1 MTKSVN
7 PPPPNPEPQK
17 RGRLRRF
24 INKLKS
30 SPKKVAG
37 GIVAIAAL
45 SSLGYWGLQV
55 LVKKKVPPLLESQIG
70 KIIERPIDLGEVES
84 FSLNS
89 IKFGET
95 VIPPTATDTDKV
107 TVEEVKVG
115 FNIFP
120 VLFRRTLPLDV
131 ALVQP
136 DIYLEQERDGEWIN
150 LDFLK
155 KDPNE
160 PEKDP
165 LIYFDVDLD
174 IQEADITAVPY
185 QQEALQAQVDGT
197 GRFHQKKAFLEYDLD
212 AAIEQAKAKIQG
224 ETKLETGS
232 TDTKLL
238 VENLDLADAATLLPI
253 PVEVDRGTLNA
264 NLDINIPSFE
274 EFTEG
279 NVTGRVNLQ
288 NLAGTATNLDAP
300 VTAESKL
307 NFGGRDAEV
316 RQTQATLGDITAQ
329 VDGAV
334 SLDTGYDL
342 NLNVL
347 PFQLAS
353 LPNNL
358 AEQLPVLAGEVEAQV
373 KVRGGIKDPKLTGNI
388 NNTQTVTVDRTSLS
402 KIAADFRADLDRLV
416 LEDVQ
421 IIPVAGGEVMAE
433 GTIETNLR
441 QAFESERAIDATKMP
456 LAFSFTADLPAE
468 ELVNPYYQLPQQVAI
483 GDLSAQGQIDG
494 TLDNPQ
500 GLVKFDI
507 ADSSAS
513 DIEEIAGAGELVIA
527 NQNLLL
533 RDTKITYG
541 DGEVDVTADASLETK
556 EWQASLDAESLN
568 LRPFAAEFSNPNLN
582 LDQPLAVNN
591 VQANFNGSLDKLSL
605 EQIDGTA
612 DLNLDVNGGSVA
624 VDSQISNGN
633 LQAQATTSNIRL
645 DSFVTSLPVAASLQ
659 SGSIAASGQVKQ
671 LLALKDN
678 SNLNSF
684 KADADLDLIVDGEA
698 VAVNSQINSGRIQ
711 AQANTSQIN
720 LNRLAPNLPVP
731 ANIRSSQ
738 VTASGEIQQLLT
750 FAEDP
755 NLSTFD
761 ARVDANLGV
770 ADGTVKAIA
779 NLNNNQWQANVD
791 ANNVSSKLLL
801 EKFAPENLA
810 SVEVD
815 NINAQ
820 ANLSGSIEPLIRNE
834 VNIPVNVNRV
844 AVNSGVQNL
853 NAQGN
858 FTLAN
863 VTSNLDI
870 ADTNLA
876 INANLDFDRLPIDQV
891 VAGATQNNELIAE
904 SVNIGGKAAFNGQLQ
919 GKQLLSA
926 PAENVSLTGDLNL
939 QNFAFNEIQFD
950 PVMTGRV
957 DLQPQQEL
965 ALNLQGEQDVI
976 AARAVPCTTSDCKLP
991 YLPTNLELRQRED
1004 TNQPVIA
1011 VGERNGDRFNLDIN
1025 NFPLALLNLA
1035 PGKAAGIEGALGG
1048 TTTGE
1053 IDLNLYTLAASGD
1066 IRVVDPGLGYIQAD
1080 RFNADFNYDPS
1091 SNIAAINS
1099 ASLELD
1105 RSRYDLNAALD
1116 LETGQI
1122 DGRLNIPQA
1131 YIQDLLTTLRWFT
1144 IEDVTSLFNIPD
1156 YGSTAAVRPA
1166 PEKDTV
1172 DESIARKLNQL
1183 RRVNSQ
1189 IQANAAARET
1199 GSVPTELDI
1208 QGKYEGEVILGGT
1221 IQVPQADFR
1230 VEGNNWQ
1237 WQAQPAYPD
1246 IVNPLG
1252 LVIEESQF
1260 ITLPKLLIAGDLNG
1274 TTVDLE
1280 EARLEVQEAVLS
1292 LEGELSPD
1300 GSDAKF
1306 AVANLTVDN
1315 IANFVEIPV
1324 DVAGEINSVGTIRGT
1339 IAEPN
1344 LEGKIAFVDG
1354 AFNGNILPA
1363 ELAGEFNYD
1372 GSKLDFNTTAPDAI
1386 QVEASLPYPIVPG
1399 KSDRF
1404 TAKANLESEAFVFLA
1419 ALSQNYLN
1427 WIGGDGNAQLEASAR
1442 LDLDREGII
1451 YDLAA
1456 DGVVN
1461 LDNANVLVETPFF
1474 TEPFIGTGKITLD
1487 NQIVNVETLNATF
1500 ADKELSATGKLPI
1513 LSSVSG
1519 LDNPLTINL
1528 PEGEIDIDKL
1538 YKGGVEGQVM
1548 ITGASLEPVIG
1559 GDVTLYDGRVS
1570 IPRADTPT
1578 EEDPVQVVRASAL
1591 DRASG
1596 AVNSRPASGGQGGSS
1611 SSSGSSNDSSFVTA
1625 LNDFQVNL
1633 EEFKLQQSPLYSF
1646 QLEGGLTLNGTVDEP
1661 SNIIPEGTLT
1671 LNKAEV
1677 DLFSTEFD
1685 LLRRRENT
1693 IVFTPDAG
1701 VFNPRLDV
1709 ILETAVEDI
1718 NETEVT
1724 SLRSA
1729 DSNSNE
1735 IDDPLSDSNE
1745 SQTVR
1750 VNLVIDGEAQEILP
1764 NLGGTGSSSCNIR
1777 PNDRPLVE
1785 NEAYYTEGELNRYT
1799 QCFANNLSLS
1809 ASDRNFIESSAVE
1822 LTSTP
1827 SLDQGE
1833 ILSLLSNQFVGF
1845 ARDVSSSS
1853 QSELFDLGVQRFVI
1867 TPLFDGAIDRVDDV
1881 TVGLGRNIGLDY
1893 LTIYPDLEGIY
1904 ELDRDSS
1911 LRFVYTHRLFE
1922 RAIEAINGTDDRED
1936 SADSEVR
1943 LEYQR
1948 NF

>member
-7 PPPPNPEPQK
+7 PPPNPDPQQP
-17 RGRLRRF
+17 GRLQRF

-45 SSLGYWGLQV
+45 TSLGYWGLQV
-55 LVKKKVPPLLESQIG
+55 LVKKKAPPLLESQIS

-120 VLFRRTLPLDV
+120 ILFRRTLPLDV

-136 DIYLEQERDGEWIN
+136 DIYLEQEQDGEWIN

-185 QQEALQAQVDGT
+185 LQQPLQAQVDGT
-197 GRFHQKKAFLEYDLD
+197 GRFHQKKALLEYDLD
-212 AAIEQAKAKIQG
+212 AAIKQAKAKIQG

-253 PVEVDRGTLNA
+253 PLQVDRGTLNA
-264 NLDINIPSFE
+264 DLDINIPSFE

-279 NVTGRVNLQ
+279 NVTGQVDLQ
-288 NLAGTATNLDAP
+288 NLAGTATNFDAP
-300 VTAESKL
+300 IAAESKL
-307 NFGGRDAEV
+307 NFGGRNAEV
-316 RQTQATLGDITAQ
+316 KQTQATFGNITAQ

-334 SLDTGYDL
+334 SLDDGYDL
-342 NLNVL
+342 NLSVL

-353 LPNNL
+353 LPDQL
-358 AEQLPVLAGEVEAQV
+358 AQQLPVDLAGEVEAQV
-373 KVRGGIKDPKLTGNI
+373 EVRGAIKDPKLTGSF
-388 NNTQTVTVDRTSLS
+388 NNTQPVTVDRTSLNE
-402 KIAADFRADLDRLV
+402 ITADFRADLDRVV

-421 IIPVAGGEVMAE
+421 ITPAVGGEVMAE

-441 QAFESERAIDATKMP
+441 EAFGSESGIDLTKMP
-456 LAFSFTADLPAE
+456 LALSFSADLPTE
-468 ELVNPYYQLPQQVAI
+468 ELVNPYYKIPQQVAV

-494 TLDNPQ
+494 TLNNPQ

-507 ADSSAS
+507 ANSNSS
-513 DIEEIAGAGELVIA
+513 DLEEIAGSGELA
-527 NQNLLL
+527 LDNQNILL
-533 RDTKITYG
+533 RDTQITYG
-541 DGEVDVTADASLETK
+541 DGAVDVTADASLETK
-556 EWQASLDAESLN
+556 EWQANLNAESIN
-568 LRPFAAEFSNPNLN
+568 LRPFAAQFSNDNLN
-582 LDQPLAVNN
+582 LDLPLAVNN
-591 VQANFNGSLDKLSL
+591 AQANFNGNLDEFSL
-605 EQIDGTA
+605 EQINGTA
-612 DLNLDVNGGSVA
+612 DLNLNVNGGSVA
-624 VDSQISNGN
+624 VDSQIENGN
-633 LQAQATTSNIRL
+633 LQAQANTSNIKL
-645 DSFVTSLPVAASLQ
+645 DSFVTSLPVTASLQ
-659 SGSIAASGQVKQ
+659 SGAIAASGEIQQ
-671 LLALKDN
+671 LLALNENPDLKG
-678 SNLNSF
+678 L
-684 KADADLDLIVDGEA
+684 KVDADLDLLVDGEA
-698 VAVNSQINSGRIQ
+698 VAVNSQIDSGIIQ
-711 AQANTSQIN
+711 ARANTNQIN
-720 LNRLAPNLPVP
+720 LNRVAPNLPVP
-731 ANIRSSQ
+731 ASIRSSQ

-750 FAEDP
+750 FAEEP

-761 ARVDANLGV
+761 ARVDADLRV
-770 ADGTVKAIA
+770 AEGTVKAIA
-779 NLNNNQWQANVD
+779 NLDNNQWQANVD

-815 NINAQ
+815 NIDAQ
-820 ANLSGSIEPLIRNE
+820 ANLSGSIEPLINNE
-834 VNIPVNVNRV
+834 LNIPVRVDRV

-858 FTLAN
+858 LTLAD
-863 VTSNLDI
+863 VTNNLDVANLNLDI
-870 ADTNLA
+870 NS
-876 INANLDFDRLPIDQV
+876 NLDFDRLPIDQI
-891 VAGATQNNELIAE
+891 VAGATQNNELIAD
-904 SVNIGGKAAFNGQLQ
+904 SVNIGGKAAFDGRLQ
-919 GKQLLSA
+919 GRQLLSA
-926 PAENVSLTGDLNL
+926 PGENVSLTGDLNL

-950 PVMTGRV
+950 PVMKGTV
-957 DLQPQQEL
+957 NLQPQQEL

-976 AARAVPCTTSDCKLP
+976 AARAVPCTRSDCQLP
-991 YLPTNLELRQRED
+991 YVPTNLELRQGENTD
-1004 TNQPVIA
+1004 QPIIA

-1025 NFPLALLNLA
+1025 NFPLALLNLSPA
-1035 PGKAAGIEGALGG
+1035 KAAGIEGALGG
-1048 TTTGE
+1048 TTTGQ
-1053 IDLNLYTLAASGD
+1053 IDLNVYTLATSGD
-1066 IRVVDPGLGYIQAD
+1066 IQIADPGLGYIQAD
-1080 RFNADFNYDPS
+1080 RLNADFNYDPA
-1091 SNIAAINS
+1091 SNVAAINS

-1105 RSRYDLNAALD
+1105 RSQYNLNAALD
-1116 LETGQI
+1116 LETGAI
-1122 DGRLNIPQA
+1122 DGRLNIPEA

-1156 YGSTAAVRPA
+1156 YASTAAVKPA

-1172 DESIARKLNQL
+1172 DESVARKLNQL
-1183 RRVNSQ
+1183 RRVNRK
-1189 IQANAAARET
+1189 IQANAAARES

-1237 WQAQPAYPD
+1237 WQPRSPYPD
-1246 IVNPLG
+1246 IINPLG
-1252 LVIEESQF
+1252 LVIEESQY
-1260 ITLPKLLIAGDLNG
+1260 ISIPELLIAGDLNG
-1274 TTVDLE
+1274 TTVDLA
-1280 EARLEVQEAVLS
+1280 EARLEVQDAILS
-1292 LEGELSPD
+1292 LSGELSPD
-1300 GSDAKF
+1300 GSDAEF
-1306 AVANLTVDN
+1306 ALANLSVDN
-1315 IANFVEIPV
+1315 ISNFVTIPV
-1324 DVAGEINSVGTIRGT
+1324 DVAGEINSEGTIKGT

-1344 LEGKIAFVDG
+1344 LEGKVAFVDG
-1354 AFNGNILPA
+1354 AFNGNILPE
-1363 ELAGEFNYD
+1363 ELAGQFNYD
-1372 GSKLDFNTTAPDAI
+1372 GSELNFNTIAPQSI
-1386 QVEASLPYPIVPG
+1386 QVEASLPYPIIPG
-1399 KSDRF
+1399 ERDRF
-1404 TAKANLESEAFVFLA
+1404 TATANLESEAFVFLA

-1427 WIGGDGNAQLEASAR
+1427 WVGGDGNAQLEASAR
-1442 LDLDREGII
+1442 LDLEREGVI

-1461 LDNANVLVETPFF
+1461 LNDANVLVETPFF
-1474 TEPFIGTGKITLD
+1474 AEPFIGTGKITLN

-1500 ADKELSATGKLPI
+1500 ADKELSATGRLPI
-1513 LSSVSG
+1513 LTSVSG

-1528 PEGEIDIDKL
+1528 PEGEIDIEQL

-1548 ITGASLEPVIG
+1548 ITGASLEPAIG
-1559 GDVTLYDGRVS
+1559 GDVTLYDGKVS
-1570 IPRADTPT
+1570 IPKANTPT
-1578 EEDPVQVVRASAL
+1578 EADAVEIARASAL
-1591 DRASG
+1591 NAASG
-1596 AVNSRPASGGQGGSS
+1596 AVTSPTTSAAQD
-1611 SSSGSSNDSSFVTA
+1611 SSGDSSSFVTA

-1646 QLEGGLTLNGTVDEP
+1646 QLDGGLILNGTVDEP
-1661 SNIIPEGTLT
+1661 GNIIPEGTLT
-1671 LNKAEV
+1671 LSKAEV

-1685 LLRRRENT
+1685 LARRRENT

-1701 VFNPRLDV
+1701 VFNPRLDIV
-1709 ILETAVEDI
+1709 LRTAVEDI
-1718 NETEVT
+1718 NDTEVT
-1724 SLRSA
+1724 SLRSVE
-1729 DSNSNE
+1729 SNANE
-1735 IDDPLSDSNE
+1735 IDDPLSNSND
-1745 SQTVR
+1745 SQTIR
-1750 VNLVIDGEAQEILP
+1750 VSLVIDGEAQEILP
-1764 NLGGTGSSSCNIR
+1764 DLGQTGASNCNIR
-1777 PNDRPLVE
+1777 PNDQPLVE
-1785 NEAYYTEGELNRYT
+1785 NEAYYTEGELSRYT
-1799 QCFANNLSLS
+1799 QCFADNLSVS
-1809 ASDRNFIESSAVE
+1809 ASDRNLIESSAVE

-1867 TPLFDGAIDRVDDV
+1867 TPLLDGAIDRVEGF
-1881 TVGLGRNIGLDY
+1881 TVDLGKNVGLDY
-1893 LTIYPDLEGIY
+1893 LTVYPDLEGIY
-1904 ELDRDSS
+1904 ELNQDSS
-1911 LRFVYTHRLFE
+1911 LRLVYTHRLFE
-1922 RAIEAINGTDDRED
+1922 RAIEGINGTGDRED
-1936 SADSEVR
+1936 SASSEVR

>member
-1 MTKSVN
+1 MTRSVN
-7 PPPPNPEPQK
+7 PPPNPEPQK
-17 RGRLRRF
+17 SGRLRRF
-24 INKLKS
+24 VNKLKS

-45 SSLGYWGLQV
+45 MSLGYWGLQV

-89 IKFGET
+89 INFGET

-107 TVEEVKVG
+107 TVEKVEVG

-150 LDFLK
+150 LDFLQ

-185 QQEALQAQVDGT
+185 QQQPLQAQVDGT

-232 TDTKLL
+232 TNTKLL
-238 VENLDLADAATLLPI
+238 VEDLALADAATLLPI
-253 PVEVDRGTLNA
+253 PLDVDRGTLNA
-264 NLDINIPSFE
+264 DLDINIPSFE

-288 NLAGTATNLDAP
+288 NLAGTVTNFDAP
-300 VTAESKL
+300 VTAESQL
-307 NFGGRDAEV
+307 NFDGRNAEV
-316 RQTQATLGDITAQ
+316 RETQATLGNITAQ
-329 VDGAV
+329 VDGAI

-342 NLNVL
+342 NLDVL

-353 LPNNL
+353 LPDGL
-358 AEQLPVLAGEVEAQV
+358 ARQLPVDLAGEVEAQV
-373 KVRGGIKDPKLTGNI
+373 EVNGEIKDPKLTGSF
-388 NNTQTVTVDRTSLS
+388 NNTQAVTVDRTSFS
-402 KIAADFRADLDRLV
+402 NIAADFRADLDRVV

-421 IIPVAGGEVMAE
+421 ITPVAGGEVMAE
-433 GTIETNLR
+433 GTIETDLR
-441 QAFESERAIDATKMP
+441 QAFQSEEAIDITKMP
-456 LAFSFTADLPAE
+456 LAFSFTANLPTE
-468 ELVNPYYQLPQQVAI
+468 ELVNPYYQLPQQVAV

-507 ADSSAS
+507 ADSNAS
-513 DIEEIAGAGELVIA
+513 NSEEIAGSGELRLA
-527 NQNLLL
+527 NQNILL
-533 RDTKITYG
+533 RDTQITYG

-556 EWQASLDAESLN
+556 QWQANLNAESLN
-568 LRPFAAEFSNPNLN
+568 LRPFAAQFSNENLN
-582 LDQPLAVNN
+582 LDLPLAVNTAR
-591 VQANFNGSLDKLSL
+591 ANFNGSLDELGL

-612 DLNLDVNGGSVA
+612 DLNLNVNGGSVA
-624 VDSQISNGN
+624 VDSQISQGN
-633 LQAQATTSNIRL
+633 LQARANTSNIRL

-659 SGSIAASGQVKQ
+659 SGSIAASGQIEE

-678 SNLNSF
+678 PDLDGL
-684 KADADLDLIVDGEA
+684 KADADLNLIVDGEA
-698 VAVNSQINSGRIQ
+698 VAVNSQIDSGRIQ
-711 AQANTSQIN
+711 ARANTNQIN
-720 LNRLAPNLPVP
+720 LNRIAPNLPVP

-750 FAEDP
+750 FAENP

-761 ARVDANLGV
+761 ARVDADLGV
-770 ADGTVKAIA
+770 AEGTVKAIA
-779 NLNNNQWQANVD
+779 NLNNNQWQASVD
-791 ANNVSSKLLL
+791 ANNVSSRLLL
-801 EKFAPENLA
+801 EKFAPENVA

-820 ANLSGSIEPLIRNE
+820 ANLSGSIEPLINNE
-834 VNIPVNVNRV
+834 LNIPVNLNRV

-858 FTLAN
+858 LTLAN
-863 VTSNLDI
+863 VTKNLDI
-870 ADTNLA
+870 ANANLD
-876 INANLDFDRLPIDQV
+876 INANLDFDRLPIDQI
-891 VAGATQNNELIAE
+891 VAGATQNNELIAD
-904 SVNIGGKAAFNGQLQ
+904 SVNIGGKAAFDGQLRGRQ
-919 GKQLLSA
+919 ILSA
-926 PAENVSLTGDLNL
+926 PGENVSLTGDLNL
-939 QNFAFNEIQFD
+939 QNFAFNEIRFD
-950 PVMTGRV
+950 PVMTGTV
-957 DLQPQQEL
+957 NLQPQQEL

-976 AARAVPCTTSDCKLP
+976 AARAVPCTATDCKLP
-991 YLPTNLELRQRED
+991 YLPTNLELRQGED
-1004 TNQPVIA
+1004 TDQPVIA
-1011 VGERNGDRFNLDIN
+1011 LGERNGDRFDLDIN
-1025 NFPLALLNLA
+1025 NFPLALLNIA
-1035 PGKAAGIEGALGG
+1035 PGKAAGIQGALGG
-1048 TTTGE
+1048 TVTGE
-1053 IDLNLYTLAASGD
+1053 IDLNLDTLATSGD

-1080 RFNADFNYDPS
+1080 RLNADFNYDPRGK
-1091 SNIAAINS
+1091 IAAINS

-1105 RSRYDLNAALD
+1105 RSKYNLNAALD

-1183 RRVNSQ
+1183 RRVNRQ
-1189 IQANAAARET
+1189 IQANAAAREA

-1237 WQAQPAYPD
+1237 WQPQPPYPD

-1252 LVIEESQF
+1252 LVIEESQY

-1280 EARLEVQEAVLS
+1280 EARLEVQDAVFS

-1300 GSDAKF
+1300 GSDAEF

-1324 DVAGEINSVGTIRGT
+1324 DVTGEINSVGTIQGT
-1339 IAEPN
+1339 IAEPD
-1344 LEGKIAFVDG
+1344 LQGKIAFTDG

-1363 ELAGEFNYD
+1363 ELAGEYNYD
-1372 GSKLDFNTTAPDAI
+1372 GSQLGFNTTAPQSI
-1386 QVEASLPYPIVPG
+1386 QVEASLPYPIIPG
-1399 KSDRF
+1399 QSDRF
-1404 TAKANLESEAFVFLA
+1404 SAKANLESEAFVFLA

-1427 WIGGDGNAQLEASAR
+1427 WIDGDGNAQLEASAR

-1461 LDNANVLVETPFF
+1461 LNDANVLVETPFF
-1474 TEPFIGTGKITLD
+1474 AEPFIGTGKITLD

-1500 ADKELSATGKLPI
+1500 ADKDLSVTGRLPI
-1513 LSSVSG
+1513 LSVVPG

-1528 PEGEIDIDKL
+1528 PEGEIDIDGL
-1538 YKGGVEGQVM
+1538 YEGGVDGQVM

-1570 IPRADTPT
+1570 IPQTNT
-1578 EEDPVQVVRASAL
+1578 SEEDAVQIARASAL
-1591 DRASG
+1591 DTASG
-1596 AVNSRPASGGQGGSS
+1596 AVGSRPTSVGQGGGG
-1611 SSSGSSNDSSFVTA
+1611 SGNNSSFVTA

-1646 QLEGGLTLNGTVDEP
+1646 QLEGGLILNGTVDEP

-1693 IVFTPDAG
+1693 IVFTPEAG

-1718 NETEVT
+1718 NEAEVS

-1729 DSNSNE
+1729 DLNDNE
-1735 IDDPLSDSNE
+1735 IDDPLSETSDT
-1745 SQTVR
+1745 QTVR
-1750 VNLVIDGEAQEILP
+1750 VSLVVDGDAQQILP
-1764 NLGGTGSSSCNIR
+1764 NLGRTGSSSCNIR

-1785 NEAYYTEGELNRYT
+1785 NEAYYTEAELNRYT
-1799 QCFANNLSLS
+1799 QCFADNLSLS
-1809 ASDRNFIESSAVE
+1809 ASDRNLIESSAIE

-1827 SLDQGE
+1827 SLDRGE
-1833 ILSLLSNQFVGF
+1833 ILNLLSNQFVGF
-1845 ARDVSSSS
+1845 ARQVSNSS
-1853 QSELFDLGVQRFVI
+1853 QAELFDLGVQRFVI
-1867 TPLFDGAIDRVDDV
+1867 TPLADGAIDRVDDV

-1893 LTIYPDLEGIY
+1893 LTVYPDLEGIY
-1904 ELDRDSS
+1904 ELNEDSA
-1911 LRFVYTHRLFE
+1911 LRLIYSHRLFE
-1922 RAIEAINGTDDRED
+1922 RAIEAINGTGDRED
-1936 SADSEVR
+1936 SASSEVR